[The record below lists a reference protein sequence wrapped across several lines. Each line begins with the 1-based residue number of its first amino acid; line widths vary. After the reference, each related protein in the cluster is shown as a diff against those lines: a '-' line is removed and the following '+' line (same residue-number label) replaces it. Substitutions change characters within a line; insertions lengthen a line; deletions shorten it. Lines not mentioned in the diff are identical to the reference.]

1 MSETPETKPAGT
13 KSMGSIP
20 AQPPVVGAGTP
31 PGLLDRTLDTLRAG
45 WREIAA
51 SARGVVGA
59 APRANLPKE
68 DAERL
73 KEQIEACL
81 EGRGG
86 EVSARARAAQLG
98 RTYLALDG
106 QGRRN
111 FLMMLARDFDVD
123 RAAVDQAMATF
134 QTAGDPVS
142 RGHAERA
149 LRRALEP
156 PRLRL
161 LTQFNGLP
169 EGVKFLVDLRA
180 ELMEMARG
188 EPLLQALEDD
198 LKSLLRNWFDVGF
211 LEMRRITWDSP
222 ASLLE
227 KLIKYEAVHEIS
239 GWRDLKDRLDSDRR
253 CFAFFHPR
261 MPNEP
266 LIFVEVALVQGMSDN
281 VQALLDPSAPVC
293 DPKSADSAIFYSI
306 SNAQVGLAGI
316 SFGNFLIKRVVD
328 GLAGEF
334 PNIKCFATLSP
345 IPGFRRWL
353 DRELAE
359 RGDSLLTP
367 PEAER
372 IAEVMAGRP
381 GAGESDMDT
390 EADERPVLAGALAL
404 PEWHTDEELQKSLRG
419 PLTRLCAHYLTTA
432 RASDRR
438 SERPGAAPARALDPV
453 AHFHLSNGARMERL
467 NWLGDRSPKGVRQS
481 CGMMINYRYKLGE
494 IDANHEAYRGEGR
507 VNASSAIRSLGKGGA

>member
-1 MSETPETKPAGT
+1 MSETPEINTAEPAST
-13 KSMGSIP
+13 P
-20 AQPPVVGAGTP
+20 TPNAAQP
-31 PGLLDRTLDTLRAG
+31 PGLLDRTLDTLRAR

-59 APRANLPKE
+59 APRASLPKE
-68 DAERL
+68 DADRL

-134 QTAGDPVS
+134 HMAGDPVS

-161 LTQFNGLP
+161 LTQFNALP

-211 LEMRRITWDSP
+211 LEMHRITWDSP

-239 GWRDLKDRLDSDRR
+239 GWQDLKDRLDSDRR

-328 GLAGEF
+328 GLTGEF

-359 RGDSLLTP
+359 RGDSLLSP
-367 PEAER
+367 SEAER
-372 IAEVMAGRP
+372 IAEAVAAHPDAR
-381 GAGESDMDT
+381 ESDTDG
-390 EADERPVLAGALAL
+390 EPDDRPVLTSALAL
-404 PEWHTDEELQKSLRG
+404 PAWHTQEELQKQLRG
-419 PLTRLCAHYLTTA
+419 PLMRLCAHYLTSV

-438 SERPGAAPARALDPV
+438 SERPETAPARALDPV

-467 NWLGDRSPKGVRQS
+467 NWLGDRSAKGLRQS

-494 IDANHEAYRGEGR
+494 IDANHEAYTGEGK
-507 VNASSAIRSLGKGGA
+507 VNASSTIRSLGKGGA

>member
-1 MSETPETKPAGT
+1 MSDTPDTLSSVPPA
-13 KSMGSIP
+13 
-20 AQPPVVGAGTP
+20 AAAPPQ
-31 PGLLDRTLDTLRAG
+31 PGLLDRALDNLRAH

-59 APRANLPKE
+59 PPRASLPKE

-98 RTYLALDG
+98 RTYLALDPG
-106 QGRRN
+106 GRRN
-111 FLMMLARDFDVD
+111 FLTMLARDFDVD
-123 RAAVDQAMATF
+123 RAAVDEAMAVF
-134 QTAGDPVS
+134 LAAGDPVA

-180 ELMEMARG
+180 ELMELGRG

-198 LKSLLRNWFDVGF
+198 LKNLLRHWFDVGF
-211 LEMRRITWDSP
+211 LEMHRITWDSP

-227 KLIKYEAVHEIS
+227 KLIKYEAVHEIR
-239 GWRDLKDRLDSDRR
+239 GWQDLKDRLDSDRR

-266 LIFVEVALVQGMSDN
+266 LIFVEVALVAGMSDN

-306 SNAQVGLAGI
+306 SNAQTGLAGI

-334 PNIKCFATLSP
+334 PNLKCFATLSP

-353 DRELAE
+353 DRELEA
-359 RGDSLLTP
+359 RGEALLTP
-367 PEAER
+367 SEAER
-372 IAEVMAGRP
+372 VAERLAGRDSELS
-381 GAGESDMDT
+381 G
-390 EADERPVLAGALAL
+390 RPVLGAALAASG
-404 PEWHTDEELQKSLRG
+404 WHADEELQRLLRG
-419 PLTRLCAHYLTTA
+419 PLLRLCARYLTTTRVPEGRSA
-432 RASDRR
+432 RAG
-438 SERPGAAPARALDPV
+438 EAGGARGRALDPV

-467 NWLGDRSPKGVRQS
+467 NWLADTSAKGLAQS

-494 IDANHEAYRGEGR
+494 IDANHEAYTGEGK
-507 VNASSAIRSLGKGGA
+507 VSASSSIRSLGKGAA

>member
-1 MSETPETKPAGT
+1 MTETPEMISTEPA
-13 KSMGSIP
+13 P
-20 AQPPVVGAGTP
+20 AAPPQ
-31 PGLLDRTLDTLRAG
+31 PGLLDRTLDSLRAR

-59 APRANLPKE
+59 APRASLPKE

-81 EGRGG
+81 DGRGG

-98 RTYLALDG
+98 RTYLALDPG
-106 QGRRN
+106 GRRN

-123 RAAVDQAMATF
+123 RAAVDEAMATF
-134 QTAGDPVS
+134 QAAADPVG

-161 LTQFNGLP
+161 LTQFNALP

-198 LKSLLRNWFDVGF
+198 LKNLLRSWFDVGF
-211 LEMRRITWDSP
+211 LEMHRITWDSP

-239 GWRDLKDRLDSDRR
+239 GWQDLKDRLDSDRR

-293 DPKSADSAIFYSI
+293 DPKGADSAIFYSI

-328 GLAGEF
+328 GLTNEF

-353 DRELAE
+353 DRELDD
-359 RGDSLLTP
+359 RGDELLTP

-372 IAEVMAGRP
+372 IAEALAERDSGVDGSA
-381 GAGESDMDT
+381 AGE
-390 EADERPVLAGALAL
+390 ALPVLAAALAV
-404 PEWHTDEELQKSLRG
+404 PDWHRDEELIRRLRV
-419 PLTRLCAHYLTTA
+419 PLTRLCALYLTTA

-438 SERPGAAPARALDPV
+438 AERAGAAPARALDPV

-467 NWLGDRSPKGVRQS
+467 NWLGDSSPKGLRQS
-481 CGMMINYRYKLGE
+481 CGMMINYRYKLAE
-494 IDANHEAYRGEGR
+494 IDANHEAYRGEGKISA
-507 VNASSAIRSLGKGGA
+507 ASSIRSLARTGA